1 MDDVTDDQSWF
12 QSIFQRSQDPAWIID
27 GGRFVDCNAAA
38 VTTLRYASRE
48 ALLNVHPSQLSPALQ
63 ADGEPSFAKAE
74 RMMAIALERGV
85 HCFEWLHRRANGEDF
100 LAEVTLSSVLYQKR
114 PVIICIWRD
123 LSSRQ
128 ENERRLNTLL
138 REQKLIFDHARVGMM
153 LLCRRRIIKCN
164 QHIADMFGFDDPA
177 ELEGESTAIFY
188 GSQAHYE
195 AMGKLGYAQLASSG
209 KANFESEMFRRD
221 GRRLWV
227 IQTGSP
233 LDPEAVL
240 DAPSIW
246 VYTDIT
252 ERKQTDLRLLRSE
265 EKFAKAFEACP
276 LAASISTLAT
286 GRIIEVNG
294 TYERLLGWSRDE
306 LVGRTSLEV
315 GCWFDVSARDAWCE
329 EIALCQRVID
339 YETVWMDKSGQA
351 HDVLLSSELV
361 DIDGERCILSYITD
375 ISVRRH
381 VEANLRIAAAAFESQ
396 EGMLITDARGVI
408 LRVNRAFVEST
419 GYSAEEVVGK
429 TPRILRSGFHDDAF
443 YRDMWQSVIRTGSWQ
458 GEVWDRRKNGEIF
471 PKWLTITAV
480 RDESGFIT
488 NYIGTHFDITER
500 KRAEERIRMLA
511 FFDQLTSLPN
521 RTLLLD
527 RLRQAQVA
535 SARSGE
541 HCALLFIDLDNFK
554 TLNDTHGHDFGDQLL
569 QEVGKRLTEAV
580 RAEDTVARI
589 GGDEFVVVLSAL
601 GGVETMAASS
611 AEMIADKVLA
621 ILNQPYLLGE
631 TSHRSGASIGVTLFQ
646 GERQSVDELMKQ
658 ADLAMYKAKESGRNK
673 VRFFDPTLESTV
685 RARLEL
691 ENDLRIAL
699 DQGAFELYYQP
710 QLVGA
715 GVLTGAEALIRW
727 NHAERGVVS
736 PAAFIPLAEET
747 GLILPLGNF
756 VLETA
761 CRQLVAWQ
769 DVPGFSGLS
778 IAVNVSARQLAQDD
792 FVDQVQ
798 SILHRT
804 GADPK
809 RLKLELTES
818 LLVNNVQEI
827 IGKMQALRAFGIGFA
842 LDDFGTGYSSLA
854 YLKQLP
860 IDQLKIDRGFVR
872 DVLEDPSD
880 ATIARTIVVL
890 AKTLGL
896 GVIAEGV
903 ETAAQL
909 AFLHEAGCLAYQ
921 GYFFSRPLPIKAFE
935 AYAREQCFAAD
946 DLAG

>member
-1 MDDVTDDQSWF
+1 M
-12 QSIFQRSQDPAWIID
+12 IE

-38 VTTLRYASRE
+38 VATLGYASRE
-48 ALLNVHPSQLSPALQ
+48 ALLDVHPSQLSPAVQ
-63 ADGEPSFAKAE
+63 PDGEPSFAKAE
-74 RMMAIALERGV
+74 RMMATALERGV
-85 HCFEWLHRRANGEDF
+85 HRFEWLHRRANGEDF
-100 LAEVTLSSVLYQKR
+100 LAEVTLTSIVYQTR

-123 LSSRQ
+123 LSSR
-128 ENERRLNTLL
+128 EEKERRLNTLL
-138 REQKLIFDHARVGMM
+138 REQKLIFDHARVGML
-153 LLCRRRIIKCN
+153 LLCQRRIIKCN
-164 QHIADMFGFDDPA
+164 QHIADMFGYDAPA
-177 ELEGESTAIFY
+177 EIEGQTTAIFY

-209 KANFESEMFRRD
+209 QANFEAEMFRRD
-221 GRRLWV
+221 GRRIWV

-233 LDPEAVL
+233 LDPGDVL
-240 DAPSIW
+240 DTPSIW
-246 VYTDIT
+246 IYTDIT
-252 ERKQTDLRLLRSE
+252 ERRQSDLRLLRSE
-265 EKFAKAFEACP
+265 EKFSKAFDSCP
-276 LAASISTLAT
+276 LAASISTLAS

-294 TYERLLGWSRDE
+294 SYERLFGWSRSE
-306 LVGRTSLEV
+306 LLGKTSLEV
-315 GCWFDVSARDAWCE
+315 GCWPDPAARDAWRE
-329 EIALCQRVID
+329 EITLGQRVID
-339 YETVWMDKSGQA
+339 YETVWVDKFGQA
-351 HDVLLSSELV
+351 RDVLLSSELV

-375 ISVRRH
+375 ISARRH
-381 VEANLRIAAAAFESQ
+381 IEANLRIAAAAFESQ

-429 TPRILRSGFHDDAF
+429 TPRILRSGYHDDAF
-443 YRDMWQSVIRTGSWQ
+443 YRDMWLSVIRTGSWQ
-458 GEVWDRRKNGEIF
+458 GEVWDRRKNGEVF

-480 RDESGFIT
+480 RDESGRVT
-488 NYIGTHFDITER
+488 HYIGTHFDITER
-500 KRAEERIRMLA
+500 KRAEERIKLLA
-511 FFDQLTSLPN
+511 FFDQLTGLPN

-554 TLNDTHGHDFGDQLL
+554 TLNDTHGHDSGDLLL
-569 QEVGKRLTEAV
+569 QQVAKRLSEAV

-601 GGVETMAASS
+601 GDIETAA
-611 AEMIADKVLA
+611 AAATEMIADKVLA
-621 ILNQPYLLGE
+621 ALNMPYALGE
-631 TSHRSGASIGVTLFQ
+631 ASHRGGASIGVTLFH
-646 GERQSVDELMKQ
+646 GERQSIDDLMKQ

-673 VRFFDPTLESTV
+673 VRFFDPTLELTL

-699 DQGAFELYYQP
+699 EQGAFELYYQP
-710 QLVGA
+710 QLAGA
-715 GVLTGAEALIRW
+715 GLLTGAEALVRW
-727 NHAERGVVS
+727 NHAQRGVVS

-761 CRQLVAWQ
+761 CRQLVAWARL
-769 DVPGFSGLS
+769 PEFSVLS
-778 IAVNVSARQLAQDD
+778 IAVNVSARQLSQDD
-792 FVDQVQ
+792 FVDQVR
-798 SILHRT
+798 SIVRRT
-804 GADPK
+804 GADPR

-818 LLVNNVQEI
+818 LLVNKVQET
-827 IGKMQALRAFGIGFA
+827 IGKMLALREFGIGFA

-854 YLKQLP
+854 YLKRLP
-860 IDQLKIDRGFVR
+860 LDQLKIDQGFVR
-872 DVLEDPSD
+872 DVLDDPSD

-909 AFLHEAGCLAYQ
+909 AFLHDVGCLAYQ
-921 GYFFSRPLPIKAFE
+921 GYFFSRPLPIEAFE
-935 AYAREQCFAAD
+935 AYAREQCFSADKAAD
-946 DLAG
+946 